1 MEKAVKTI
9 LLAMIP
15 SILAIFLLIEY
26 FPYTGLGRILS
37 IPITLFFNIIILLIS
52 LLITRKIKSRVY
64 KSFYWITVISIS
76 VLVAIIMHPQ
86 ENSPSVLSQIRE
98 LIFPHTFK

>member
-1 MEKAVKTI
+1 MEKTIKTI
-9 LLAMIP
+9 SLAMIP

-37 IPITLFFNIIILLIS
+37 IPSTLFFNTTIFLIS
-52 LLITRKIKSRVY
+52 LLITRKIKSKVI
-64 KSFYWITVISIS
+64 KSFYWITVILIS

-86 ENSPSVLSQIRE
+86 EYSPSVLSQIKE
-98 LIFPHTFK
+98 MILPHTIK